1 MTDTLA
7 AVGGWPA
14 ILSTIFRGEDLSES
28 SMYLALSAIF
38 EGDVDP
44 LIIAAFVAALRT
56 KGETTEEILGL
67 VTAMRAHG
75 ESVVT
80 DLPVVD
86 TCGTGGDR
94 LGTVNVSTTAALIV
108 AGGGVPVCK
117 HGGRAASSMAG
128 SADVL
133 EALGVAIEL
142 GPRGVERCL
151 AEAGIGFCFAQR
163 FHPAMRY
170 VAPVRT
176 ALRVPTVFNFLGP
189 LANPARAKRQVIGV
203 SDPSMAEKLIGVL
216 EATGSEHAM
225 VFYGHDGL
233 DELSISSHSTIHE
246 IHRDSD
252 GSVRRTVTELDP
264 ATLGIAPAH
273 LSELI
278 GGTPA
283 ENSVRV
289 RSTLDGETGP
299 QREIAM
305 LNAAAA
311 FVVSG
316 RVAELS
322 DGLVLAAE
330 SIDSGAAASALD
342 RLINVSVEA
351 AEEGLR

>member
-1 MTDTLA
+1 MTDTLGA
-7 AVGGWPA
+7 AGGWPA
-14 ILSTIFRGEDLSES
+14 ILLKIFRGEDLSES
-28 SMYLALSAIF
+28 SMHQALSAIF

-44 LIIAAFVAALRT
+44 VIVAAFVAALRT

-67 VTAMRAHG
+67 ATAMHAHG

-133 EALGVAIEL
+133 EALGVVIDL
-142 GPRGVERCL
+142 GPRGVEKCL

-163 FHPAMRY
+163 FHPAMRF
-170 VAPVRT
+170 VAPVRA

-203 SDPSMAEKLIGVL
+203 SDPSMAEKLVGVL

-233 DELSISSHSTIHE
+233 DELSVSSHSTIHE
-246 IHRDSD
+246 IRRDRD
-252 GSVRRTVTELDP
+252 GIVTKTVTELDP
-264 ATLGIAPAH
+264 TTLGIAPAH
-273 LSELI
+273 ISELT

-289 RSTLDGETGP
+289 RSTLEGEGGP
-299 QREIAM
+299 QRDIAM
-305 LNAAAA
+305 LNAAAG

-316 RVAELS
+316 LVAEIS
-322 DGLVLAAE
+322 DGLVVAAQ
-330 SIDSGAAASALD
+330 SIDSGAALSALD
-342 RLINVSVEA
+342 RLIEVSREA
-351 AEEGLR
+351 AEAGLK